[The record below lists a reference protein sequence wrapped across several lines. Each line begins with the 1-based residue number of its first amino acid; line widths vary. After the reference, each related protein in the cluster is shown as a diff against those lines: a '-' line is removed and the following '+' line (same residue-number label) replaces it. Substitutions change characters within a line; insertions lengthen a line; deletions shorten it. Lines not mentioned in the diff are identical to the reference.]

1 MQLTFHPPEKTIS
14 PSQPV
19 VTTRRR
25 SERIRD
31 HLANERTYL
40 AWMRSAI
47 ALMGFGIVI
56 VRMKMLQPP
65 LIPSTGISWK
75 LGLTF
80 AVMGLL
86 TVWLSTQH
94 YFGVQRQID
103 QDTYEPSDRWI
114 ILFSLAILLLGGGI
128 IYYIFAAPTQLLA
141 GAIFE

>member
-1 MQLTFHPPEKTIS
+1 MQLTFYPPRKSAS
-14 PSQPV
+14 PSEQT

-25 SERIRD
+25 SDRIRD

-65 LIPSTGISWK
+65 MMPSTGMSWK

-80 AVMGLL
+80 AIVGLL

-94 YFGVQRQID
+94 YFGIQRQID
-103 QDTYEPSDRWI
+103 EDTYEPSDRWVM
-114 ILFSLAILLLGGGI
+114 LFSMAVLFLGAGI
-128 IYYIFAAPTQLLA
+128 IYYVFAAPAQLMA
-141 GAIFE
+141 GVIFE